1 MKNFSEA
8 PVKPDVPSTSGLPE
22 TTSDRPRE
30 SEDWQGNIELPEDSD
45 GWVDSIE
52 LPDDTDEWKENI
64 DLDTL
69 DETSS
74 LCQSAPSISADAKEM
89 TLEEQQEIAD
99 VAAQEY
105 NDKYRPCDRA
115 IRKGVDG
122 VSETK
127 NGGVSFENSSAIY
140 VDNDGN
146 KACVSIEATGNRT
159 SDFDAANRAFGLSET
174 PDGYV
179 WHHVDDY
186 DVKSNT
192 ITMQLVKDEA
202 HNATKPHSGGCAQ
215 YDAVNGPTYN
225 PPRKEV

>member
-1 MKNFSEA
+1 MPSFNEIPIRS
-8 PVKPDVPSTSGLPE
+8 DVPDASESRVDCPGE
-22 TTSDRPRE
+22 TAE
-30 SEDWQGNIELPEDSD
+30 WQ
-45 GWVDSIE
+45 DSIE
-52 LPDDTDEWKENI
+52 LPDDTGEWQDSIELPDDTGEWQNSI

-69 DETSS
+69 DVTSS
-74 LCQSAPSISADAKEM
+74 LCESAISRSTDVKEM
-89 TLEEQQEIAD
+89 TLEEQQEVAD
-99 VAAQEY
+99 AAAQEY
-105 NDKYRPCDRA
+105 NDKYHPCDRA

-140 VDNDGN
+140 VDDDGN

-225 PPRKEV
+225 PPRKEM

>member
-1 MKNFSEA
+1 MKPFSET
-8 PVKPDVPSTSGLPE
+8 PVKPDVPDTSDLPE
-22 TTSDRPRE
+22 STTDRPRE
-30 SEDWQGNIELPEDSD
+30 SEDWQSSIELPEDSG

-52 LPDDTDEWKENI
+52 LPDDSEGWRDSI

-69 DETSS
+69 DVTSS
-74 LCQSAPSISADAKEM
+74 LCQNSTDAKEM

-99 VAAQEY
+99 AAAQEY
-105 NDKYRPCDRA
+105 NDKYHPCDRA

-140 VDNDGN
+140 VDSDGN

-174 PDGYV
+174 PYGYV

-202 HNATKPHSGGCAQ
+202 HNAAKPHSGGCAQ

-225 PPRKEV
+225 PPKKEV